1 MSAADETPTR
11 HPAER
16 PDYRPIS
23 EIQVI
28 VGIKIPGVSAMIEV
42 GEVMADVQLD
52 VRRDKVTDSGSLPVA
67 VDVVGALRDLA
78 DQIEA
83 AAS

>member
-1 MSAADETPTR
+1 MT
-11 HPAER
+11 AEQ

-23 EIQVI
+23 KIEVI
-28 VGIKIPGVSAMIEV
+28 IGIEIPGLGTVVKV
-42 GEVMADVQLD
+42 GEIMADVQLD
-52 VRRDKVTDSGSLPVA
+52 VRRTKVTDSGSLPVA